1 MSSRVRLRAAL
12 GEPLADESVRAI
24 VVSTAEAI
32 GERTGVRVEV
42 LDIEPNAIELD
53 VEGSQLAATA
63 LAAELRRITD
73 QWHLDRHGG
82 RLWGDP

>member
-1 MSSRVRLRAAL
+1 MRS
-12 GEPLADESVRAI
+12 I

-32 GERTGVRVEV
+32 GERTGVRVDV
-42 LDIEPNAIELD
+42 LDIEPDSIELAVD
-53 VEGSQLAATA
+53 GSQLAATA

-73 QWHLDRHGG
+73 QWHQDRHGG

>member
-1 MSSRVRLRAAL
+1 MTSRVRLSAAL
-12 GEPLADESVRAI
+12 GEPLADDSVRSI

-32 GERTGVRVEV
+32 GERTGVQVEV
-42 LDIEPNAIELD
+42 LQIEPDSIELAVD
-53 VEGSQLAATA
+53 GSQLAATA

-82 RLWGDP
+82 KLWGDL